1 MGRLT
6 RYSRP
11 NATQSA
17 AQKIS
22 FAKMKM
28 IFGIFVIFAVLAT
41 ASAKKKGDDS
51 LLSVLSKERQEMKE
65 LFRHDNRELREQDT
79 KLQQENDQIRKM
91 NKRLQKQM
99 VKMREEKLQEE
110 NNAMKKENEKLK
122 KEIKKLRHADRRQRD
137 QIDGLELEKKIKDL
151 IRQEDVV
158 LETKK
163 REPQTSNSSK
173 VKEAISEVEITGGS
187 AGATSFYA
195 KVEEPD
201 NAFIR
206 GNTYPWTTG
215 VDKKNKGIFPQ
226 MVWYDFGQGNAFVP
240 ARVSFRGRM
249 NCETCQKQTPSVW
262 EFVGSNDDVCSG
274 SGNWTVL
281 CQDLSDVVPQ
291 KQVETKFCDVNNSN
305 PCASVEQKEY
315 RCLGINVIRARHN
328 YTSLSN
334 VRMWKNLIQAG
345 DE

>member
-6 RYSRP
+6 RYPRP
-11 NATQSA
+11 NTTQTA
-17 AQKIS
+17 AQRF

-28 IFGIFVIFAVLAT
+28 IFGIFVIVAVLAM
-41 ASAKKKGDDS
+41 ASTTKKGDDS
-51 LLSVLSKERQEMKE
+51 FLSVLSKERQEMKE
-65 LFRHDNRELREQDT
+65 VFRHENKQLREQDT
-79 KLQQENDQIRKM
+79 KLQHEDDQLRKM
-91 NKRLQKQM
+91 NKQLQEQI

-110 NNAMKKENEKLK
+110 IVQLK